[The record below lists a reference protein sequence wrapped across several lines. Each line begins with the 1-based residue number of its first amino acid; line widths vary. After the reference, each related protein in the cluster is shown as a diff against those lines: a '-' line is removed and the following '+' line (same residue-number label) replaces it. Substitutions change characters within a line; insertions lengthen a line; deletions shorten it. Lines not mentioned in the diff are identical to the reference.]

1 MGGIAFI
8 VIVAAQIAGV
18 YWGGRKM
25 LFWIWLA
32 EIASVVIYHNF
43 FTPPAATESEV
54 SAANGIFLFVVVLI
68 TLSAVAI
75 AAVHF
80 FALKYRARVQIGV

>member
-1 MGGIAFI
+1 MGGIALI
-8 VIVAAQIAGV
+8 VIVAAQIAGA
-18 YWGGRKM
+18 YWGGRKL

-43 FTPPAATESEV
+43 FTQPAATESEV
-54 SAANGIFLFVVVLI
+54 AVITGIFLFALALI
-68 TLSAVAI
+68 TLSAVTI
-75 AAVHF
+75 AAAHF